1 MSSGRKKPVDH
12 EARQRAISDLD
23 TSFCL
28 EAGAGTGKTT
38 ILVER
43 FLSII
48 RGGRAECT
56 SVAAI
61 TFTEKA
67 ASEMKDRLF
76 GRIEELLEG
85 KDLSGEE
92 RSRLEIARDD
102 LERAQISTIHAFA
115 AAILREFPLE
125 AVIDPDFQQLD
136 AFDASIFEDECFGEF
151 LGHADRKHEEALR
164 KLMPLGRPA
173 FCIEMLRELTF
184 YHYHNRSSSVLGGIF
199 DEAAP
204 AGGTAAVPERLDPA
218 AHRERLVSSALRLM
232 DLARSNC
239 ISHDDAGFDEITAFF
254 DEVQHLGPLEGLS
267 LAARI
272 LAVQPPKAKGNQN
285 NWNPSESCKLQKS
298 LCKEIAAVHEEYCAT
313 YMDDLRDT
321 LSGWCDDFVE
331 FADMKKKRGGV
342 LDFDDL
348 LIGVRRLLENS
359 SALET
364 LRRRYRYILVD
375 EFQDTDP
382 LQAEIIMLLA
392 GRPGSSGIDPEPGRL
407 FVVGDPKQSIY
418 RFRRADVEIYE
429 LVKEA
434 ISGAG
439 SILNIT
445 QNFRSVPGVIDWV
458 NHAFSGLIKKP
469 DDGRYMPQ
477 YEPVHAMRE
486 GDGPAVFHLDLET
499 GTTKSNEFRREEGE
513 AVARFIWDLV
523 ESGKEVLDPVTRQKR
538 PVRFGDIALI
548 YRSTTGI
555 DYYEDPLREADIP
568 YLVEG
573 GKLYYT
579 RQEVRDIS
587 NAVWVI
593 EDPFDSA
600 ALIATLR
607 SPMFGFS
614 DEEIFLYRRG
624 GGRLDYLEPEIPED
638 GDFDAFREA
647 FSLLAGLHTDR
658 NSRGP
663 VSTLS
668 ILLASTGYLSTSKL
682 RVHGDQRVLNLRKA
696 IQTAR
701 VFEEKVLSFRHY
713 ARWMRDQDILGA
725 AEGESPAIDEGE
737 NAVRMITIHKA
748 KGLQFPVVI
757 LVNLVQAMRGT
768 DRFIPRPGKMPAM
781 RIFNRRTSDYPEVS
795 LREES
800 MNIAETI
807 RMLYVAATRAGDML
821 VVPRSPGG
829 GRGRPKL
836 YGFLADALADVDTI
850 RLQDLPQLPS
860 GEGPFTVMPK
870 VTPENMA
877 AGEAARTRWA
887 AARKKI
893 LESSPPGPVNV
904 SPSGLEQYEVREGE
918 FSGLD
923 REEALLFGKAF
934 HRMMELA
941 LRRLCPAEPGDAALI
956 AAAESGIPWLGEEIL
971 TLGTKVLQ
979 SGLMKEAGAAEQ
991 LMVEPPFNLPLP
1003 GGMLDGRLDLLFERD
1018 GSWTVVDFKTDDI
1031 RPEDV
1036 PARLA
1041 AYRPQGAA
1049 YAYALDRLGISP
1061 VGRVVFYFVRP
1072 DVEMSIE
1079 AGPDFLAE
1087 GENLVRAAVAG
1098 LCYDDTPGR
1107 DITRERDWK

>member
-43 FLSII
+43 FLSIL
-48 RGGRAECT
+48 RTGRAECST
-56 SVAAI
+56 VAAI

-76 GRIEELLEG
+76 GRIEALLEG

-92 RSRLEIARDD
+92 RLRLEKARDE

-136 AFDASIFEDECFGEF
+136 GFDASIFEDECFGEF
-151 LGHADRKHEEALR
+151 LGHADRKHEAALR

-184 YHYHNRSSSVLGGIF
+184 YHYHGRSSLALGGIF
-199 DEAAP
+199 DAAAP
-204 AGGTAAVPERLDPA
+204 AGGKSSAPGDFDSAD
-218 AHRERLVSSALRLM
+218 HREYLVSSALRLM

-239 ISHDDAGFDEITAFF
+239 MSHDDAGFEEITAFF
-254 DEVQHLGPLEGLS
+254 EEVQHLGPLDGLS

-272 LAVQPPKAKGNQN
+272 LAVQPPKAKGNQT
-285 NWNPSESCKLQKS
+285 NWAPSEACKVQKMI
-298 LCKEIAAVHEEYCAT
+298 CKEIAAVHEEYCEA

-321 LSGWCDDFVE
+321 LSGWCDDFLE
-331 FADMKKKRGGV
+331 FAEMKKRRGGV

-359 SALET
+359 GALET

-434 ISGAG
+434 IAGAG
-439 SILNIT
+439 SLLNIT

-458 NHAFSGLIKKP
+458 NHAFSELIKKP
-469 DDGRYMPQ
+469 DDGRYMPH

-486 GDGPAVFHLDLET
+486 GEGPAVFHLDLET
-499 GTTKSNEFRREEGE
+499 GTTKSNDFRREEGE
-513 AVARFIWDLV
+513 AVARFIWELV
-523 ESGKEVLDPVTRQKR
+523 ESGKEVLDPVTRQSR

-638 GDFDAFREA
+638 ADFDAFREA
-647 FSLLAGLHTDR
+647 FSLLAGLHAER
-658 NSRGP
+658 NSAGP

-668 ILLASTGYLSTSKL
+668 TLLASTGYLSTSKL
-682 RVHGDQRVLNLRKA
+682 RVHGEQRVLNLRKA

-701 VFEEKVLSFRHY
+701 IFEEKVLSFRHY

-757 LVNLVQAMRGT
+757 LVNLVQAMRGA
-768 DRFIPRPGKMPAM
+768 DRFIPRQGKMPAM
-781 RIFNRRTSDYPEVS
+781 RIFNRRTSDYPDAS

-821 VVPRSPGG
+821 VIPRSPGVS
-829 GRGRPKL
+829 RGRQKL
-836 YGFLADALADVDTI
+836 YSFLAKAMVDVETI
-850 RLQDLPQLPS
+850 RLQDLPGLPS

-870 VTPENMA
+870 VTPENTA

-887 AARKKI
+887 ADRKEL
-893 LESSPPGPVNV
+893 LESSPPGPVSV
-904 SPSGLEQYEVREGE
+904 SPSGLEKYEVRDGE
-918 FSGLD
+918 SAGVD
-923 REEALLFGKAF
+923 RESALLFGTVF
-934 HRMMELA
+934 HRMMELV
-941 LRRLCPAEPGDAALI
+941 LQRHRPLGAEDAARE
-956 AAAESGIPWLGEEIL
+956 AALEYGAGGMEEEIL
-971 TLGTKVLQ
+971 ALGTKALG
-979 SGLMKEAGAAEQ
+979 SGLMKEAVAAEQ
-991 LMVEPPFNLPLP
+991 LMVEPPFNLPVT
-1003 GGMLDGRLDLLFERD
+1003 GGMLDGRLDLLFESN

-1031 RPEDV
+1031 RPEDL
-1036 PARLA
+1036 PARLE

-1049 YAYALDRLGISP
+1049 YAWALDCLGISP

-1072 DVEMSIE
+1072 GLEMSIE
-1079 AGPDFLAE
+1079 AGPDLLAE
-1087 GENLVRAAVAG
+1087 GEKLVTAAVAA
-1098 LCYDDTPGR
+1098 GR
-1107 DITRERDWK
+1107 PSRP

>member
-1 MSSGRKKPVDH
+1 LSNVRKKPVDH
-12 EARQRAISDLD
+12 EARQRATTDLD

-48 RGGRAECT
+48 RCGRAECST
-56 SVAAI
+56 VAAI

-76 GRIEELLEG
+76 GRIEDLLEG
-85 KDLSGEE
+85 TDLSGEE
-92 RSRLEIARDD
+92 RPRLEKARDD

-125 AVIDPDFQQLD
+125 AGIDPDFQQLD
-136 AFDASIFEDECFGEF
+136 AFDAALFEDECFSEF

-173 FCIEMLRELTF
+173 QCIEILRELTF
-184 YHYHNRSSSVLGGIF
+184 YNYQNRSSLALGGIF
-199 DEAAP
+199 DEPLP
-204 AGGTAAVPERLDPA
+204 AGVKADVSRRLDPT
-218 AHRERLVSSALRLM
+218 AHREYLVSSASRLM
-232 DLARSNC
+232 DLARANC
-239 ISHDDAGFDEITAFF
+239 ISHGDAGFDEITAFF
-254 DEVQHLGPLEGLS
+254 EEVQHLGPLEGLP

-272 LAVQPPKAKGNQN
+272 LAVPPPKAKGNQS
-285 NWNPSESCKLQKS
+285 NWEPAESCKLQKS
-298 LCKEIAAVHEEYCAT
+298 LCKEIAAVHDEYCAA
-313 YMDDLRDT
+313 YMDDLRDA
-321 LSGWCDDFVE
+321 LSGWCDDFVDFVE
-331 FADMKKKRGGV
+331 MKKRRGGL

-348 LIGVRRLLENS
+348 LIGVRRLLDDS
-359 SALET
+359 GALET
-364 LRRRYRYILVD
+364 IRRRYHYILVD

-382 LQAEIIMLLA
+382 LQAETIMLLA

-434 ISGAG
+434 IAGAG
-439 SILNIT
+439 TLLNIT

-458 NHAFSGLIKKP
+458 NHAFSSLIKKP

-499 GTTKSNEFRREEGE
+499 GTVKSDDFRREEGE

-523 ESGKEVLDPVTRQKR
+523 ESGKEVLDPVTRQRR
-538 PVRFGDIALI
+538 PVMFGDIALI

-555 DYYEDPLREADIP
+555 NYYEDPLREADIP

-587 NAVWVI
+587 NSVWVI

-600 ALIATLR
+600 ALLAVLR
-607 SPMFGFS
+607 SPMFGFN
-614 DEEIFLYRRG
+614 DEEIFLFRRA

-638 GDFDAFREA
+638 AEFDAFREA
-647 FSLLAGLHTDR
+647 FSLLAGLHAQR
-658 NSRGP
+658 NSAGP

-668 ILLASTGYLSTSKL
+668 RLLASTGYLSTSKL

-757 LVNLVQAMRGT
+757 LVNLVQAMRGA
-768 DRFIPRPGKMPAM
+768 DKFIPRQGGMPAL
-781 RIFNRRTSDYPEVS
+781 RIAGRGTSDYPDAS

-800 MNIAETI
+800 MNTAETI

-821 VVPRSPGG
+821 VIPRSPGVA
-829 GRGRPKL
+829 RGRPKL
-836 YGFLADALADVDTI
+836 YSFLADALADVDTV
-850 RLQDLPQLPS
+850 RLRDLPGLPS

-870 VTPENMA
+870 VTPENTA
-877 AGEAARTRWA
+877 ASEAARTRWA
-887 AARKKI
+887 VARKDL
-893 LESSPPGPVNV
+893 LESSPPGPVSV
-904 SPSGLEQYEVREGE
+904 SPSGLEQFEVRAGG
-918 FSGLD
+918 FDGAD
-923 REEALLFGKAF
+923 RESALLFGTAF
-934 HRMMELA
+934 HRMMELV
-941 LRRLCPAEPGDAALI
+941 LQRHCPSGVEDAAREAVLECG
-956 AAAESGIPWLGEEIL
+956 AAGMEEEL
-971 TLGTKVLQ
+971 LALGTKALQ
-979 SGLMKEAGAAEQ
+979 SGLMKEAVAAKT
-991 LMVEPPFNLPLP
+991 LMVEPPFNLPLA
-1003 GGMLDGRLDLLFERD
+1003 GGALDGRIDLLFESD

-1036 PARLA
+1036 PERLS

-1049 YAYALDRLGISP
+1049 YAWALDSLGISP

-1072 DVEMSIE
+1072 GVEMSIE
-1079 AGPDFLAE
+1079 AGPGLIAE
-1087 GENLVRAAVAG
+1087 GEGLVMAAVAA
-1098 LCYDDTPGR
+1098 GR
-1107 DITRERDWK
+1107 PSRP

>member
-12 EARQRAISDLD
+12 EVRQRAIFDLD

-48 RGGRAECT
+48 HAGRAECPAI
-56 SVAAI
+56 AAI

-67 ASEMKDRLF
+67 ASAMKDRLF
-76 GRIEELLEG
+76 GRIEELLA
-85 KDLSGEE
+85 GEE
-92 RSRLEIARDD
+92 LSDDERPRLEKARDD
-102 LERAQISTIHAFA
+102 LERGQISTIHAFA

-125 AVIDPDFQQLD
+125 AGVDPDFQQLD
-136 AFDASIFEDECFGEF
+136 GFDASIFEDECFGEF
-151 LGHADRKHEEALR
+151 LGNADRKHEEALR

-173 FCIEMLRELTF
+173 FCIEVLRELTF
-184 YHYHNRSSSVLGGIF
+184 YHYHNRSSIVLGGFF
-199 DEAAP
+199 DDASP
-204 AGGTAAVPERLDPA
+204 AGGKAAVRGRFDPA
-218 AHRERLVSSALRLM
+218 AYRENLVSSASRLM
-232 DLARSNC
+232 DLARTNC

-254 DEVQHLGPLEGLS
+254 EEVQHLGPLEGLP

-272 LAVQPPKAKGNQN
+272 LAVPPPKAKGNQN
-285 NWNPSESCKLQKS
+285 NWAPSESCKLQKS
-298 LCKEIAAVHEEYCAT
+298 LCKEIAAVHEEYCGV

-321 LSGWCDDFVE
+321 LSGWCGDFVE
-331 FADMKKKRGGV
+331 FADMKKRRGGV

-359 SALET
+359 GTLET

-429 LVKEA
+429 MVKEA
-434 ISGAG
+434 IAGAG
-439 SILNIT
+439 LILNIT

-458 NHAFSGLIKKP
+458 NRAFSGLIKKP

-499 GTTKSNEFRREEGE
+499 ETTRSDDFRREEGE

-523 ESGKEVLDPVTRQKR
+523 ESGKEVLDPVTRQRR

-555 DYYEDPLREADIP
+555 GNYEDPLREADIP

-600 ALIATLR
+600 ALLAALR

-614 DEEIFLYRRG
+614 DEEIFLYSRA
-624 GGRLDYLEPEIPED
+624 GGRLDYLEPEIPE
-638 GDFDAFREA
+638 GGEFEAFREA
-647 FSLLAGLHTDR
+647 FSLLAGLHGQR
-658 NSRGP
+658 NGVGP

-668 ILLASTGYLSTSKL
+668 RLLASTGYLSTSKL

-713 ARWMRDQDILGA
+713 ARWMRDQDLLGA

-757 LVNLVQAMRGT
+757 LVNLVQAMRGA
-768 DRFIPRPGKMPAM
+768 DKFIPQRGGMPAL
-781 RIFNRRTSDYPEVS
+781 RISGRRTSDYPEAS

-800 MNIAETI
+800 MNTAETI

-821 VVPRSPGG
+821 VIPRSPGT

-836 YGFLADALADVDTI
+836 YGFLAEALADVDTI
-850 RLQDLPQLPS
+850 RLQDLPGLPS

-870 VTPENMA
+870 ITPENTA
-877 AGEAARTRWA
+877 AGEEARTRWA
-887 AARKKI
+887 AGRKEI
-893 LESSPPGPVNV
+893 LESSLPGPVSV
-904 SPSGLEQYEVREGE
+904 SPSGLEQYEFRADE
-918 FSGLD
+918 FAGSD
-923 REEALLFGKAF
+923 RESALLFGTAF

-941 LRRLCPAEPGDAALI
+941 LQRHRPVGAEDAARE
-956 AAAESGIPWLGEEIL
+956 AALECGASGMEEEL
-971 TLGTKVLQ
+971 LALGTKALR
-979 SGLMKEAGAAEQ
+979 SDLMQEAARAER
-991 LMVEPPFNLPLP
+991 LMVEPPFTVPLE
-1003 GGMLDGRLDLLFERD
+1003 GGVLGGRFDLVFESG

-1031 RPEDV
+1031 GPDDV
-1036 PARLA
+1036 PARLE

-1061 VGRVVFYFVRP
+1061 VGKVVFYFVRP
-1072 DVEMSIE
+1072 DVEVSIE
-1079 AGPDFLAE
+1079 AGPAFLAE
-1087 GENLVRAAVAG
+1087 GAKLVRTAVAAG
-1098 LCYDDTPGR
+1098 LPSPP
-1107 DITRERDWK
+1107 

>member
-1 MSSGRKKPVDH
+1 MNSGRKRPVDH

-48 RGGRAECT
+48 RSGRAECST
-56 SVAAI
+56 VAAI

-76 GRIEELLEG
+76 FRIEDLLEG

-92 RSRLEIARDD
+92 RPRLEKARDD

-125 AVIDPDFQQLD
+125 AGIDPDFQQLD
-136 AFDASIFEDECFGEF
+136 GFDSSIFEDECFSEF
-151 LGHADRKHEEALR
+151 LGHADKRHEEALR

-173 FCIEMLRELTF
+173 RCIEMLRELTF
-184 YHYHNRSSSVLGGIF
+184 FDYHNRSSFALGGIF
-199 DEAAP
+199 DDP
-204 AGGTAAVPERLDPA
+204 AVPGGREEAGRRLDST
-218 AHRERLVSSALRLM
+218 AHREYLVSSASRLM
-232 DLARSNC
+232 DLARTDC
-239 ISHDDAGFDEITAFF
+239 ISHGDAGFDEISAFF
-254 DEVQHLGPLEGLS
+254 DEVQHLVPLEGLA

-272 LAVQPPKAKGNQN
+272 LAVAPPRPKGNQK
-285 NWNPSESCKLQKS
+285 NWEPAESCRLQKS
-298 LCKEIAAVHEEYCAT
+298 LCREIAAAHEEYCAA
-313 YMDDLRDT
+313 YMDDLRDA
-321 LSGWCDDFVE
+321 LSGWCDDFAE
-331 FADMKKKRGGV
+331 FAERKKRRGGV

-348 LIGVRRLLENS
+348 LIGVRRLLDNTA
-359 SALET
+359 ALET
-364 LRRRYRYILVD
+364 IRRRYRYILVD

-434 ISGAG
+434 IAGAG
-439 SILNIT
+439 ELLNIT

-458 NHAFSGLIKKP
+458 NQAFSALIKQP
-469 DDGRYMPQ
+469 DDGRYMPR

-499 GTTKSNEFRREEGE
+499 DTVKSDDFRREEGE

-523 ESGKEVLDPVTRQKR
+523 DSGKEVLDPLTRLRR

-555 DYYEDPLREADIP
+555 NHYEDPLREADIP

-573 GKLYYT
+573 GKLYFT

-600 ALIATLR
+600 ALLAALR

-614 DEEIFLYRRG
+614 DEEIFLYRRA
-624 GGRLDYLEPEIPED
+624 GGRLDYLNPEVPED
-638 GDFDAFREA
+638 AGFDTFREA
-647 FSLLAGLHTDR
+647 FSLLAGLHSER
-658 NSRGP
+658 NSAGP

-668 ILLASTGYLSTSKL
+668 RLLARTGYLSTSKL

-757 LVNLVQAMRGT
+757 LVNLIQAMRGA
-768 DRFIPRPGKMPAM
+768 DDFIPRQGGMPAL
-781 RIFNRRTSDYPEVS
+781 RISGRRTSDYPDAS
-795 LREES
+795 LREER
-800 MNIAETI
+800 MNTAETV

-821 VVPRSPGG
+821 VIPRSPGT

-836 YGFLADALADVDTI
+836 YSFLAEALSGVDTA
-850 RLQDLPQLPS
+850 RLRDLSVLPS
-860 GEGPFTVMPK
+860 GEGPFTVMPE
-870 VTPENMA
+870 VTPENTA

-887 AARKKI
+887 AARKEL
-893 LESSPPGPVNV
+893 LESSPPGPVSV
-904 SPSGLEQYEVREGE
+904 SPSGLERYEVRGDI
-918 FSGLD
+918 FDGPD
-923 REEALLFGKAF
+923 RGSALLFGTAF

-941 LRRLCPAEPGDAALI
+941 LQRHRPVGVEDAARE
-956 AAAESGIPWLGEEIL
+956 AAIECGAEEMEEEML
-971 TLGTKVLQ
+971 ALGTKAFR
-979 SGLMKEAGAAEQ
+979 SGLMKEAAEAKT
-991 LMVEPPFNLPLP
+991 LMVEPPFNLPVE
-1003 GGMLDGRLDLLFERD
+1003 GGALDGRIDLVFERG

-1036 PARLA
+1036 PERLTT
-1041 AYRPQGAA
+1041 YRPQGAA
-1049 YAYALDRLGISP
+1049 YALALDCLGISP

-1072 DVEMSIE
+1072 GVEMSIE
-1079 AGPDFLAE
+1079 AGPDLLAE
-1087 GENLVRAAVAG
+1087 GKGLVMAAVAA
-1098 LCYDDTPGR
+1098 
-1107 DITRERDWK
+1107 ERPSHP